1 MQSALF
7 DADGDG
13 DLDLF
18 VASGSSE
25 FDITSSYY
33 RPRLYLNDGKGDF
46 SLDEHAMSALI
57 RTPAKSL
64 AAADFDG
71 DGDTDVYIGGRV
83 LLGAYPQAPRSYLLR
98 NDHGKFVDV
107 TKTICPALENAGLI
121 NAAVWADI
129 DGDKKPE
136 LIIAGDWM
144 SLRIF
149 KNNGTTFTEITDK
162 SGVNNL
168 EGFWKSLTVA
178 DIDGDG
184 DLDIV
189 AGNLG
194 LNNPFHIDEKK
205 PAELVAKDFDGN
217 SVIEPIFCYYIK
229 NNDGKYEL
237 SSGISRDDWARQ
249 MPSIK
254 NTFEQNEPYA
264 KASMN
269 EIFTPQMMEGATV
282 LHCNETR
289 SGWFENNGK
298 GVFTF
303 HPFPLQAQI
312 APVNATVVT
321 DVNNDGIKDIILAGN
336 DYEASVMPGAYD
348 ASYGLLLKGIG
359 KGKFDAVNPVES
371 NLIIDGDVRDLKMI
385 TTGNNKLLLCAINN
399 SQMKAFSIK
408 NK

>member
-1 MQSALF
+1 M
-7 DADGDG
+7 
-13 DLDLF
+13 
-18 VASGSSE
+18 
-25 FDITSSYY
+25 
-33 RPRLYLNDGKGDF
+33 
-46 SLDEHAMSALI
+46 
-57 RTPAKSL
+57 
-64 AAADFDG
+64 
-71 DGDTDVYIGGRV
+71 
-83 LLGAYPQAPRSYLLR
+83 
-98 NDHGKFVDV
+98 
-107 TKTICPALENAGLI
+107 ENAGLI

-129 DGDKKPE
+129 DGDKKPD

-144 SLRIF
+144 PIRIF

-162 SGVNNL
+162 SGINNL
-168 EGFWKSLTVA
+168 QGFWKSLTVA

-217 SVIEPIFCYYIK
+217 GVIEPIFCYYIK

-254 NTFEQNEPYA
+254 NIFEQSAPYA

-303 HPFPLQAQI
+303 HPFPLQAQT
-312 APVNATVVT
+312 APVNATIVT

-336 DYEASVMPGAYD
+336 DYEASVMSGAYD
-348 ASYGLLLKGIG
+348 ASYGLLLKGTG

-371 NLIIDGDVRDLKMI
+371 NLVIDGDVRDLKMI
-385 TTGNNKLLLCAINN
+385 TNKNKKLLLCAVNN
-399 SQMKAFSIK
+399 SKMKAFSIK
-408 NK
+408 TK